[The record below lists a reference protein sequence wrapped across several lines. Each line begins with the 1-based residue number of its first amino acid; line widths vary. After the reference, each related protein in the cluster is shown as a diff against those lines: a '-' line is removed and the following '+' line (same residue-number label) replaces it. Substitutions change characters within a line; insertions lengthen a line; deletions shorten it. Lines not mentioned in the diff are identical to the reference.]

1 LAGPGA
7 IGSEKMPDGM
17 GNMKQVNVAE
27 DAEKSGEGAAV
38 KTIDRAARLLSA
50 LARDGN
56 RGTMLSDVARRTG
69 LGKGTVHRLLGALS
83 DVGYVTQD
91 AASRRYRLGVG
102 LELLSGT
109 ARHGR
114 VAALAS
120 PLLERIAGVTADTA
134 YASVRD
140 GLAAVCVGREV
151 GSFPIRTLSLDL
163 GNRRPLG
170 VGSGS
175 LAVLAFLPDAEIDR
189 IVAGN
194 QRWLAEYPGFEA
206 GELSRMIAET
216 RRYGF
221 SFNDGRVVQGMNA
234 VGVPVLDAEKRPIA
248 ALSVA
253 AIAERLRGDRVAEV
267 ASLLQQEAGELA
279 AMLRAGSR
287 EAEQRTRSPPAASG
301 PGGMRGPSA
310 S

>member
-1 LAGPGA
+1 MPNEMG
-7 IGSEKMPDGM
+7 KME
-17 GNMKQVNVAE
+17 QVDVAE
-27 DAEKSGEGAAV
+27 DAEKSGEVAAV

-50 LARDGN
+50 LARDGTQ
-56 RGTMLSDVARRTG
+56 GTMLSELARRTG

-83 DVGYVTQD
+83 DVGYVSQD

-134 YASVRD
+134 FASVRD

-151 GSFPIRTLSLDL
+151 GSFPIRTLSLDV

-175 LAVLAFLPDAEIDR
+175 LALLAFLPNAEIDKV
-189 IVAGN
+189 ISGN
-194 QRWLAEYPGFEA
+194 QRWLAEYPKFTA
-206 GELSRMIAET
+206 GDLWTAIAET

-234 VGVPVLDAEKRPIA
+234 VGVPVLDTNGRPIA

-253 AIAERLRGDRVAEV
+253 AIAERLRGDRIIEV
-267 ASLLQQEAGELA
+267 ASLLQREAAELA
-279 AMLRAGSR
+279 AVLHAGSR
-287 EAEQRTRSPPAASG
+287 EAEQRRGALAATAEPDGAPAR
-301 PGGMRGPSA
+301 RGSRKA
-310 S
+310 